1 MTAGRGPRPRVQIIT
16 DAQGAHVFVTRP
28 NGEPER
34 IDLTEDD
41 ALLLVEQSA
50 YAALALRDMARRP
63 RAEEPAPPHFLDTIG
78 G

>member
-1 MTAGRGPRPRVQIIT
+1 MTGPRPRVQIIT

-41 ALLLVEQSA
+41 ALLLVEQ
-50 YAALALRDMARRP
+50 AACAVLALREMARRP
-63 RAEEPAPPHFLDTIG
+63 RADELAPPDNTHLIEG
-78 G
+78 